1 MKWRIVAHNIS
12 GMARW
17 PRYRI
22 GREASMLAAMAVR
35 QSEGLLGVAI
45 LEAGVS
51 LRALAPARF
60 A

>member
-1 MKWRIVAHNIS
+1 MKRRIVAHNIS
-12 GMARW
+12 GMTRW

-22 GREASMLAAMAVR
+22 GRGASMLAAMAVR

-45 LEAGVS
+45 LEASVS